1 MRHNKLWKKQW
12 HLPVQRHVLQQLWQ
26 AAAALHRLKSLLKKQ
41 RLRGRAALQR
51 DRQRLH
57 LPYGIMR
64 QPTTG
69 KKLVEAFE
77 AENPDIKVKVMDIG
91 ATDYDT
97 KIPVLLSSGDTSDVI
112 TIKSMNIYNSLV
124 EKNQLMPLDDKVKE
138 SGVDMAPYQG
148 SDEGIRIDDKLYG
161 LPFRNDYICC
171 ITTRLCSIRR
181 VLSIQRTI

>member
-1 MRHNKLWKKQW
+1 
-12 HLPVQRHVLQQLWQ
+12 
-26 AAAALHRLKSLLKKQ
+26 
-41 RLRGRAALQR
+41 
-51 DRQRLH
+51 
-57 LPYGIMR
+57 
-64 QPTTG
+64 
-69 KKLVEAFE
+69 
-77 AENPDIKVKVMDIG
+77 MDIG

-161 LPFRNDYICC
+161 LPFRNDYYLLYYN
-171 ITTRLCSIRR
+171 TVSYTHLT
-181 VLSIQRTI
+181 LPTKA